1 MKILALIPAR
11 GGSKRLPGKNIR
23 ILGGKPLLS
32 WSIDIC
38 KDIECVVDV
47 MVSTDSDEVAKVAKK
62 FGALVPWLRPDIL
75 STDSSTT
82 VDVALHALDWYEEN
96 VGRLDGLLLLQPT
109 SPFRTKKSIQ
119 RSLELYSE
127 SFQTIVSV
135 SAIHSH
141 PDWTMRIE
149 NGMLRQYYDTQSF
162 GKRSQEL
169 EPAYS
174 LNGLIYLIHPDT
186 LRKNRSFYDSATKP
200 FVVESNYE
208 SLDIDTL
215 ADFQFAEYL
224 ISNNLAPL

>member
-23 ILGGKPLLS
+23 ILGGKPLLA

-38 KDIECVVDV
+38 KDIENLSAIL
-47 MVSTDSDEVAKVAKK
+47 VSTDTEEIASVAKN
-62 FGALVPWLRPDIL
+62 FGALVPWLRPEIL
-75 STDSSTT
+75 STDSSTS

-96 VGRLDGLLLLQPT
+96 VESLDGLLLLQPT
-109 SPFRTKKSIQ
+109 SPFRTKKIIQ
-119 RSLELYSE
+119 KSLELFSE
-127 SFQTIVSV
+127 SFPTIVSV
-135 SAIHSH
+135 SAVHSH
-141 PDWTMRIE
+141 PDWMMRIE
-149 NGMLRQYYDTQSF
+149 EGMLRQYYNTQSF

-174 LNGLIYLIHPDT
+174 LNGLIYLIHPDK
-186 LRKNRSFYDSATKP
+186 LRKNRSFYDSETKP
-200 FVVESNYE
+200 IIVESHYE